1 MIALWKEVLRRIGVK
16 KSYKTFGW
24 NAECS
29 VKIIVEISINLNKT
43 QELYRLG
50 GRNVWNEFMADPR
63 YRHTFWSIL
72 FGGVFG
78 NWGNCWCSHQS
89 MVQRMLACRNKTD
102 MKYSLYVALIF
113 ISGIIILSGLT
124 GMVVNKMSFQIGA
137 C

>member
-1 MIALWKEVLRRIGVK
+1 
-16 KSYKTFGW
+16 
-24 NAECS
+24 
-29 VKIIVEISINLNKT
+29 
-43 QELYRLG
+43 
-50 GRNVWNEFMADPR
+50 MADPR

-113 ISGIIILSGLT
+113 ISGIIVLSGLT
-124 GMVVNKMSFQIGA
+124 GMVVNKEGFQSISTRCRLFFVAYFQISSSFISVVTH
-137 C
+137 

>member
-1 MIALWKEVLRRIGVK
+1 MGFEGYYNHYLTLVDRVLSIVP
-16 KSYKTFGW
+16 SYKP
-24 NAECS
+24 C
-29 VKIIVEISINLNKT
+29 KT

-113 ISGIIILSGLT
+113 ISGIIVLSGLT
-124 GMVVNKMSFQIGA
+124 GMVVNKDWFE
-137 C
+137 

>member
-1 MIALWKEVLRRIGVK
+1 MSESPTKA
-16 KSYKTFGW
+16 
-24 NAECS
+24 
-29 VKIIVEISINLNKT
+29 

-89 MVQRMLACRNKTD
+89 MVQRMLACRNKIE
-102 MKYSLYVALIF
+102 MKYSLYIALIF

-124 GMVVNKMSFQIGA
+124 GMVVNKMGFQIDHVSG
-137 C
+137 CTSRGREMPETKSYFYLKFSSSFFSVVIH

>member
-1 MIALWKEVLRRIGVK
+1 
-16 KSYKTFGW
+16 
-24 NAECS
+24 
-29 VKIIVEISINLNKT
+29 
-43 QELYRLG
+43 
-50 GRNVWNEFMADPR
+50 MADPR

-113 ISGIIILSGLT
+113 IAGIIVLSGLT
-124 GMVVNKMSFQIGA
+124 GMVVNKEGFHSISNRWRLF
-137 C
+137 

>member
-1 MIALWKEVLRRIGVK
+1 MTIASLKEDSQRIGVK
-16 KSYKTFGW
+16 KSYKTFGLSES
-24 NAECS
+24 A
-29 VKIIVEISINLNKT
+29 VFITVEINKNPSKT